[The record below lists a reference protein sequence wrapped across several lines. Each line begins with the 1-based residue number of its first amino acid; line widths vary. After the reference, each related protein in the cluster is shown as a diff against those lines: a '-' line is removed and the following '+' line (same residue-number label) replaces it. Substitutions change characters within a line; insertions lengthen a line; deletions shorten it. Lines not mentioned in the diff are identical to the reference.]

1 MEIKVI
7 GLLFL
12 SMAIIMWRVCI
23 YGLYRGAKYHMTK
36 DRIGLRVS
44 MYFLVLVLIFFSLY
58 DYPDIFERF

>member
-1 MEIKVI
+1 MDIKVI
-7 GLLFL
+7 GILVL

-23 YGLYRGAKYHMTK
+23 YGLYRGVKYNITK

-44 MYFLVLVLIFFSLY
+44 MYFLVLVLIFFTLY